1 MARFYFPNGDAIGK
15 HVVYGEKDFEIVGV
29 VSDVRGHTLRGEPSR
44 RIYFPLVQS
53 HEGPALFYAF
63 ELRSSGDPATLVA
76 PARRAIQE
84 VNASVRVLS
93 VEPLATLVRQ
103 SITQDRLAAR
113 VISFFG
119 VLAMALAALG
129 LYGVMTYGT
138 VRRTSEFGLR
148 VALGASAR
156 GVRRMV
162 LGEALALVAL
172 GALIGLPLALAATR
186 LLSNQLFQVTPID
199 PLSFAIALA
208 MLTVSA
214 ALAAYIPA
222 LRATRIGPMVAL
234 RAE

>member
-1 MARFYFPNGDAIGK
+1 FPNGDAIGK
-15 HVVYGEKDFEIVGV
+15 QVVYGEKNFEIVGI
-29 VSDVRGHTLRGEPSR
+29 VSDIRGHTLRDEPSR
-44 RIYFPLVQS
+44 RIYFPLARS
-53 HEGPALFYAF
+53 HEGAALSLSF

-76 PARRAIQE
+76 PARRAIEQ

-93 VEPLATLVRQ
+93 ASPLANLVRQ
-103 SITQDRLAAR
+103 SMTQDRLVAR

-129 LYGVMTYGT
+129 LYGVMTYGA

-148 VALGASAR
+148 VALGASKR

-162 LGEALALVAL
+162 LREALALVAL
-172 GALIGLPLALAATR
+172 GALAGLPLTLAATR
-186 LLSNQLFQVTPID
+186 LLRNQLFQVAPID

-208 MLTVSA
+208 MLTASA

-222 LRATRIGPMVAL
+222 RRATRIGPMVAL